1 MNNDQPPPP
10 QSLFSIWRRRS
21 KLTRQIPLRLPL
33 VVPFVLQIFAA
44 VGLTGW
50 LSLRNGQK
58 AVNNLASQLRSEVTA
73 RIEQKLDNYLEK
85 PQRLNQLIV
94 NAIERGQLSLQLD
107 QLNPQNEFYLWQ
119 QIKLFEEVTWISL
132 GSEEGGEYLAITR
145 QIEEGEPLLQFAV
158 VNESTDYFTVFY
170 ESDKSGKNTKEVV
183 RTADRP
189 YDSRT
194 RPWYTDAVKAGA
206 PIWTGI
212 YPDFVLPRLYITTS
226 RPVYDKENNL
236 LGVSGIDL
244 SLEDI
249 NSFLL
254 DIKKNL
260 ELGELGETFIIERTG
275 ELVAQSTPENSFISE
290 GGEAKRITASDSS
303 NPLIKATGEYLTE
316 QFGDLTQI
324 NKTIKLNF
332 NLNGERQFVQVRPY
346 VPHNKAKEQNNDD
359 WLVKDG
365 LDWLIV
371 VVVPE
376 SEFMEEINTNTRT
389 TIGLCLGSLII
400 ATALGIITSHW
411 ITQPIFRLSA
421 AAGAIASGEL
431 DQTVE
436 LGNVKELNILAL
448 SFNKMA
454 KQLRGSFDE
463 LETRVQKRTA
473 SLTQTE
479 AELRGLFAAMTE
491 FIFVKDSQGRYLKVV
506 SSQSEILY
514 KPADELLGKLE
525 HEVFPPAQADI
536 FVGYIR
542 EALQTQQTVQVEY
555 SLTLKDKY
563 LNDKEFWSITF
574 WRFSSF
580 HRAETL
586 TLSLLWVTL
595 FFKCYNSKEVWFAAS
610 ISPITEDSVIWV
622 ARDIT
627 DSKKVEEELI
637 KKEAYLRLILDNI
650 PQQVFWKDTNLVF
663 LGCNLK
669 WAQAAKLDKP
679 EDVVNKTDYDLFPNA
694 VEVAESFRAKDRQI
708 MEAGEPELHHIDVKQ
723 NPGED
728 GKKRW
733 LDINKIPIRDAQRKV
748 IGILGV
754 IDDITERKQTEE
766 ALHIEQEKL
775 RIEQEKSEQLLLN
788 ILPQP
793 IVEQLKQD
801 TSAIAEQFDE
811 TTIMFADIVG
821 FTPLSA
827 RMPPTE
833 LVQLLNQVFSLFDQ
847 LAEQHGLEKIKTIGD
862 AYMVVGGLP
871 VPMPNHAEAIA
882 NMALDMQRAIDQ
894 FQADIGEP
902 FQIRIGINT
911 GSVVAGVIGIKK
923 FIYDL
928 WGDAVNVASRM
939 ESSGVPGKIQ
949 VTTQTYER
957 LQDKFILKERG
968 VIKVKG
974 KGEMTTYWL
983 IDRY

>member
-1 MNNDQPPPP
+1 MNNEPPPP
-10 QSLFSIWRRRS
+10 PHPRPLFSIYRRS
-21 KLTRQIPLRLPL
+21 NLTRQIPLRLPL
-33 VVPFVLQIFAA
+33 VLPFVLQIFAA

-50 LSLRNGQK
+50 LSLRDGQK

-107 QLNPQNEFYLWQ
+107 QPLPQHEFYLWQ
-119 QIKLFEEVTWISL
+119 QITLFEEVTWISL
-132 GSEEGGEYLAITR
+132 GSQQGGEYLGITR
-145 QIEEGEPLLQFAV
+145 QTQEGEPPLQFAV
-158 VNESTDYFTVFY
+158 ANESTDYFTVFY
-170 ESDKSGKNTKEVV
+170 ESDNSGKNTLQEV
-183 RTADRP
+183 RIADKP

-194 RPWYTDAVKAGA
+194 RPWYAEAVKAGK

-226 RPVYDKENNL
+226 RPVYDKEKNL

-254 DIKKNL
+254 NL
-260 ELGELGETFIIERTG
+260 KVGESGETFIIERTG
-275 ELVAQSTPENSFISE
+275 ELVAQSTAENSFISE
-290 GGEAKRITASDSS
+290 EGEAKRITASDSS
-303 NPLIKATGEYLTE
+303 NPLIQATGEYLKE
-316 QFGDLTQI
+316 HFGHFTQI
-324 NKTIKLNF
+324 KETIKLDF
-332 NLNGERQFVQVRPY
+332 QLDGERQFVQVRPY
-346 VPHNKAKEQNNDD
+346 IPHSKSKAQENND
-359 WLVKDG
+359 WLVEDG

-376 SEFMEEINTNTRT
+376 AEFMAEINANTRT
-389 TIGLCLGSLII
+389 TIGLCLGALVI
-400 ATALGIITSHW
+400 ATAIGIITSHW
-411 ITQPIFRLSA
+411 ITQPILRLSA
-421 AAGAIASGEL
+421 AAGAIASGQL
-431 DQTVE
+431 DQKVE
-436 LGNVKELNILAL
+436 LGNIKELNILAS

-454 KQLRGSFDE
+454 KQLCGSFDE
-463 LETRVQKRTA
+463 LETRVQQRTA
-473 SLTQTE
+473 SLTQAE
-479 AELRGLFAAMTE
+479 SELRGLFAAMTE
-491 FIFVKDSQGRYLKVV
+491 LIFVKDGQGRYLKVV

-536 FVGYIR
+536 LVGYIR
-542 EALQTQQTVQVEY
+542 EALQTQQTVKVEY
-555 SLTLKDKY
+555 SLM
-563 LNDKEFWSITF
+563 
-574 WRFSSF
+574 
-580 HRAETL
+580 
-586 TLSLLWVTL
+586 
-595 FFKCYNSKEVWFAAS
+595 SKGQEVWFAAS
-610 ISPITEDSVIWV
+610 ISPITENSVIWV

-627 DSKKVEEELI
+627 DRKQVEEALRE
-637 KKEAYLRLILDNI
+637 KEAYLRLILDNI

-663 LGCNLK
+663 VGCNRN
-669 WAQAAKLDKP
+669 WAQAAKLENP
-679 EDVVNKTDYDLFPNA
+679 EAVVGLTDYDLLPKA
-694 VEVAESFRAKDRQI
+694 VADSFRAKDSQI
-708 MEAGEPELHHIDVKQ
+708 MEADQPELHHIDIKHK
-723 NPGED
+723 PGED
-728 GKKRW
+728 GQKRW
-733 LDINKIPIRDAQRKV
+733 IDINKIPIHDIQGKV

-754 IDDITERKQTEE
+754 IEDITQRKQAEE
-766 ALHIEQEKL
+766 ALL
-775 RIEQEKSEQLLLN
+775 IEQEKSEQLLLN
-788 ILPQP
+788 ILPKP
-793 IVEQLKQD
+793 IAERLKQD

-827 RMPPTE
+827 KMPPTE
-833 LVQLLNQVFSLFDQ
+833 LVKLLNQVFSLFDQ

-871 VPMPNHAEAIA
+871 VAMPNHAQAIA
-882 NMALDMQRAIDQ
+882 NMALDMQEAINQ
-894 FQADIGEP
+894 FQADVGES

-949 VTTQTYER
+949 VTRETYER
-957 LQDKFILKERG
+957 LQDKFVLEERG
-968 VIKVKG
+968 EIKVKG

-983 IDRY
+983 IDRC

>member
-1 MNNDQPPPP
+1 MNSDQPPPPHP

-21 KLTRQIPLRLPL
+21 NLTRQIPLRLPL

-94 NAIERGQLSLQLD
+94 NAIERSQLSLQLD
-107 QLNPQNEFYLWQ
+107 QPNPQNEFYLWQ

-132 GSEEGGEYLAITR
+132 GSEKGGEYFAITR
-145 QIEEGEPLLQFAV
+145 QTQEKKNEPPLQFAV
-158 VNESTDYFTVFY
+158 ANESTNYFTVFY
-170 ESDKSGKNTKEVV
+170 ESDAQSGKNTNKEV
-183 RTADRP
+183 RKADKP

-194 RPWYTDAVKAGA
+194 RPWYTGAVEAGK
-206 PIWTGI
+206 PIWTEI
-212 YPDFVLPRLYITTS
+212 YPDLVLPRLYITTS

-249 NSFLL
+249 SSFLL
-254 DIKKNL
+254 NL
-260 ELGELGETFIIERTG
+260 KVGESGETFIIERTG
-275 ELVAQSTPENSFISE
+275 ELVAQSIVENSFISE
-290 GGEAKRITASDSS
+290 GDTPKRIEASDSS
-303 NPLIKATGEYLTE
+303 NPLIKATGEYLKK
-316 QFGDLTQI
+316 QFGDFTQI

-332 NLNGERQFVQVRPY
+332 QLDGERQFVQVRPY
-346 VPHNKAKEQNNDD
+346 ISHSKDNDKKDDD
-359 WLVKDG
+359 WRIKNG
-365 LDWLIV
+365 PDWLIV

-376 SEFMEEINTNTRT
+376 AEFMAEINANTRT
-389 TIGLCLGSLII
+389 TIGLCLGALVI
-400 ATALGIITSHW
+400 ATAVGIITSRW
-411 ITQPIFRLSA
+411 ITQPILRLSA
-421 AAGAIASGEL
+421 VAGAIASGKL
-431 DQTVE
+431 DQKVE
-436 LGNVKELNILAL
+436 LGNVKELNILAC

-463 LETRVQKRTA
+463 LETRVQQRTA
-473 SLTQTE
+473 SLTQAE

-491 FIFVKDSQGRYLKVV
+491 LIFVKDEQGRYLKVI
-506 SSQSEILY
+506 SSKSELLY
-514 KPADELLGKLE
+514 KPAEELLNKLE
-525 HEVFPPAQADI
+525 HEILPPEQADI

-555 SLTLKDKY
+555 NLILGGQ
-563 LNDKEFWSITF
+563 
-574 WRFSSF
+574 
-580 HRAETL
+580 
-586 TLSLLWVTL
+586 
-595 FFKCYNSKEVWFAAS
+595 EVWFAAS
-610 ISPITEDSVIWV
+610 ISPITENSVIWV
-622 ARDIT
+622 AHDIT
-627 DSKKVEEELI
+627 DRKQVEEALI
-637 KKEAYLRLILDNI
+637 EKEAYLRLILDNI

-663 LGCNLK
+663 LGCNRN
-669 WAQAAKLDKP
+669 WAEAAKLENP
-679 EDVVNKTDYDLFPNA
+679 EAVVGLTDYDLLPKA
-694 VEVAESFRAKDRQI
+694 VADSFRAKDRQI
-708 MEAGEPELHHIDVKQ
+708 MEADQPELHHIDVKQ
-723 NPGED
+723 KPGED
-728 GKKRW
+728 GQKRW
-733 LDINKIPIRDAQRKV
+733 LDINKIPYHDAQGKV

-754 IDDITERKQTEE
+754 IDDITQRRQAEE
-766 ALHIEQEKL
+766 AL

-788 ILPQP
+788 ILPEP
-793 IVEQLKQD
+793 IANRLKQD

-827 RMPPTE
+827 KMPPTE
-833 LVQLLNQVFSLFDQ
+833 LVKLLNQVFSLFDQ

-871 VPMPNHAEAIA
+871 VAMPNHAEAIA

-894 FQADIGEP
+894 FQADIGES

-949 VTTQTYER
+949 VTTQTYKC
-957 LQDKFILKERG
+957 LQDKYVLEKRG
-968 VIKVKG
+968 EIQVKG

-983 IDRY
+983 IDRR